1 MNQHTYTSG
10 TNKGNRRIWI
20 EGNRLAAIGATKGNT
35 FSRTMQADGTMRLQ
49 IGSTHKGHRIAGNV
63 ERPIIDLCGQWVT
76 RFMGSAVTFSATFT
90 KGAIL
95 IAPNVRTERS
105 TA

>member
-20 EGNRLAAIGATKGNT
+20 EGNRLATIGATKGDT
-35 FSRTMQADGTMRLQ
+35 FARTMQPDGTMQLQ
-49 IGSTHKGHRIAGNV
+49 IGSGHKGHRIAGNA
-63 ERPIIDLCGQWVT
+63 ERPIIDLCGKWVT
-76 RFMGSAVTFSATFT
+76 RFMGSADTFTATFT

-95 IAPNVRTERS
+95 IAPN
-105 TA
+105 A

>member
-35 FSRTMQADGTMRLQ
+35 FARTMQADGTMKLQ
-49 IGSTHKGHRIAGNV
+49 IGSAHTGHRIAGNAA
-63 ERPIIDLCGQWVT
+63 RPIIDLCGQWVT
-76 RFMGSAVTFSATFT
+76 RFMGSADTFTATF
-90 KGAIL
+90 GSGVIL
-95 IAPNVRTERS
+95 IRPNP
-105 TA
+105 